1 MCTLAVAYLDPG
13 IQEWRL
19 RLFWYLEP
27 VGTCSRFGT
36 CEIKDLPWWDDPNW
50 LARFIETRLR
60 SAFLYSL
67 KSRFVSSYVSL
78 ASSGSEDSDTLF
90 FTLVWTKVRIFWSW
104 SFANINQ
111 GNGFEGNNLKWKQR
125 QDIYSCF
132 YELITRISYNYQ
144 FFRLPY
150 ISNPLLKHSSSTSF
164 PLGTTCEVLFDG
176 IL

>member
-1 MCTLAVAYLDPG
+1 MCTLAIAYLDPG

-111 GNGFEGNNLKWKQR
+111 GNGFEGNNSKWK
-125 QDIYSCF
+125 DIYSCF